1 VLALN
6 DFSFE
11 FAGRYLYRKASWHI
25 KPNEKIGLV
34 GLNGTGK
41 STLLRLISGE
51 YELREGSFSK
61 SNNLRI
67 GFLNQDLLSVEF
79 NESVRDI
86 VMSGREDLVEID
98 KEVTRLLKEI
108 ETEYDDR
115 RLNRLSELQ
124 EQFGNLGGY
133 DWQSQG
139 DKILEGLGFPT
150 EWLDKP
156 LKQFSGGWRMRA
168 ILGKLL
174 LMSPD
179 LLLLDEPTNHL
190 DLPTIEWLENYLSEY
205 QGTYIIVSHDRFFL
219 DKTVNRIAEVAH
231 SQIFHYKG
239 NFSDFLEQKEERDE
253 LLQRQFANQQDFI
266 RQQMAFI
273 SRFRYKAS
281 KAAAVQSR
289 VKQLQKIDRIELKDK
304 ETRDFDIKFN
314 IRVKPGKV
322 VAELK
327 DLSKSFGELKILDH
341 ASATIL
347 RGDKIALIGANGKGK
362 STLLRMI
369 HGSESYDGVIE
380 PGWNVETAFFAQH
393 QLESLDLKKDLL
405 NEIGTVSAEY
415 TEKELRTILGCFLF
429 TGEEVFKKVKVLS
442 GGEKSRLALAKTLI
456 TQSNFLLLD
465 EPTNH
470 LDMFST
476 SVLAESLENYDGS
489 VLFVSHDR
497 TFISRVANKIWW
509 IENGKLKEYPGTY
522 DEFNEWMAKR
532 PVVDTSIPM
541 NSNKTN
547 STNSGTAQA
556 SVGKTTS
563 VDSNS
568 SSKLNNSNSLSGTNH
583 QSPSDSGSKSS
594 DTMSGGQSNTI
605 QKGNST
611 GNGELSKNQ
620 LMKLEQNMEK
630 LEQEIALLKQK
641 CLEIENELSSPEI
654 ATDSDKL
661 VGLTQEHR
669 DLTVKMG
676 EFQLEL
682 DELMEKWIENQ

>member
-231 SQIFHYKG
+231 NQIFHYKG

-289 VKQLQKIDRIELKDK
+289 VKQLQKIDRIELKDR

-314 IRVKPGKV
+314 IRVKPGKIV
-322 VAELK
+322 TEIK
-327 DLSKSFGELKILDH
+327 EISKSFGDLKILDH
-341 ASATIL
+341 ASGTVL

-415 TEKELRTILGCFLF
+415 TEKELRTVLGCFLF
-429 TGEEVFKKVKVLS
+429 SGEEVFKKVKVLS

-522 DEFNEWMAKR
+522 DEFNEWMEKR
-532 PVVDTSIPM
+532 PVVDKTIPM
-541 NSNKTN
+541 NSSKGSNTPHSNNNSESKPSTVSNVN
-547 STNSGTAQA
+547 STG
-556 SVGKTTS
+556 
-563 VDSNS
+563 DS
-568 SSKLNNSNSLSGTNH
+568 SSKMNSTTADENSTSTGKNSTATGGS
-583 QSPSDSGSKSS
+583 SPSSNGTK
-594 DTMSGGQSNTI
+594 GQ
-605 QKGNST
+605 
-611 GNGELSKNQ
+611 EMSKNQ
-620 LMKLEQNMEK
+620 LKKLEQTMES
-630 LEQEIALLKQK
+630 LESEISLIKQQCGK
-641 CLEIENELSSPEI
+641 IEEQLGSPEI
-654 ATDSDKL
+654 ASNSEKL

-669 DLTVKMG
+669 DLTVRMG
-676 EFQLEL
+676 ELQIEL
-682 DELMEKWIENQ
+682 DELMETWIANQ